1 MPAPPS
7 LCFARLAI
15 RFAPLAPALGAAGSP
30 RRCAHTEVAPERS
43 RERGGR
49 RKAVVERDRE
59 NALVTMMDQRD
70 RRPLEPEPLDE
81 SEKRLAG
88 DCPEDTM
95 EMKRREGGDLG
106 EPLEREL
113 LAKVL
118 ADVVDDPV
126 DTLLILETT
135 NIHGRL

>member
-1 MPAPPS
+1 M
-7 LCFARLAI
+7 
-15 RFAPLAPALGAAGSP
+15 
-30 RRCAHTEVAPERS
+30 
-43 RERGGR
+43 
-49 RKAVVERDRE
+49 VERDRE